1 MCVGML
7 RHKHGKLQ
15 HCTVLRRVSC
25 CSCRSS
31 CRNTPTRYWTPTVCV
46 TWVGGYVGVSDGYSD
61 IALDSDALEVTEHRR
76 VHRRFRWTLRHSSV
90 LRRWYVGGSGRSLR
104 CKSEGPSEVRT
115 QRSDRLSEHSD
126 TVSEYSD
133 VSLTQSNGY
142 MFESALRGM
151 IPSQRPF
158 LVEKPI

>member
-7 RHKHGKLQ
+7 RHNDEKLR
-15 HCTVLRRVSC
+15 HCTGFRRVSY
-25 CSCRSS
+25 CSCRSG

-61 IALDSDALEVTEHRR
+61 IALASDALEVTEHRR

-104 CKSEGPSEVRT
+104 CRSEGPSEVRT
-115 QRSDRLSEHSD
+115 QRSDWLSEHADAS
-126 TVSEYSD
+126 SEYSG
-133 VSLTQSNGY
+133 VSLTQYNGQILK
-142 MFESALRGM
+142 SALG
-151 IPSQRPF
+151 
-158 LVEKPI
+158 